1 MTLEDA
7 AFPFLGTEAVN
18 WSAEALD
25 DAHKVRRWLLSMWR
39 LGPGPLPFI
48 TREGRTAFDNLALS
62 LCPPGRLSLCSSLS
76 AVRQTH
82 LKTE

>member
-25 DAHKVRRWLLSMWR
+25 DAREVRRWLLSMCR

-48 TREGRTAFDNLALS
+48 TREGRTAVDNLALS
-62 LCPPGRLSLCSSLS
+62 LCPPAG
-76 AVRQTH
+76 
-82 LKTE
+82 